1 MVDCRLI
8 MGISCPEMI
17 LGISFIKYGAWF
29 SRIIDLNKSKE
40 INYFLIE
47 FDQRKEVL
55 TDVSSTPASSKY
67 FGEDLTK
74 LNPLTSQT
82 YILPFVL
89 NKSNPQTLC

>member
-1 MVDCRLI
+1 

-40 INYFLIE
+40 INYFLI
-47 FDQRKEVL
+47 DHQKEVL

-67 FGEDLTK
+67 LGEDLTK

-89 NKSNPQTLC
+89 SKSNPQTLC